1 MKLPTDATRAT
12 AGALPEKP
20 TGLIIGQAQDLIHQ
34 SDSLVE
40 LLNMAAESSQIVGD
54 AGNAV
59 AWCCIHIRSLLKK
72 ADGMLT
78 EARKGGA
85 A

>member
-1 MKLPTDATRAT
+1 MNTTDAARAT
-12 AGALPEKP
+12 AEALPGKP
-20 TGLIIGQAQDLIHQ
+20 TRIVIGQAQDLIHQ
-34 SDSLVE
+34 SDSPVE

-72 ADGMLT
+72 ADDMLN

-85 A
+85 E